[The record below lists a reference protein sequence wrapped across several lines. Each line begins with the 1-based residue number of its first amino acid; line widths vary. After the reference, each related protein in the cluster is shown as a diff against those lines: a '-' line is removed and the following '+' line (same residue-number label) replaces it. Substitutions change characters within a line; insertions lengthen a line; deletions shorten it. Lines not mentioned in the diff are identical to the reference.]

1 MAQQVFVISDLH
13 LGGEPGFE
21 MCSARGQRL
30 LAAFVRAV
38 TGCHQ
43 AGRDAHLVLAGDV
56 VDFLAEKPSAAF
68 TMDEAA
74 AAGKLSRIFERAR
87 PVWDALRAHTAAG
100 APLTV
105 LVGNHDVELTLPR
118 PRRALLEVL
127 GPGRVELLYDGE
139 ALRLGELLVE
149 HGNRYDDWNWVDHDE
164 LLHLRREL
172 SRGARPD
179 ELSFR
184 SVPGS
189 RFVVEVMNPIKQQFS
204 FVDLLKPE
212 DATVAPFI
220 ALLRPDL
227 RDNIRTIGGTLGQYL
242 AMKLRAESIR
252 PSGSRGR
259 AEDGGGRA
267 EDGGELPAETAE
279 MLALAEE
286 MAAGPDEWL
295 AARGAEAARGSV
307 GDALSLVLSSR
318 DKDRRAYLT
327 KLLAVLRARHGDD
340 AQAFNVQSELPAYT
354 DAARAA
360 GERGFKVVVYGH
372 THLVKHVT
380 EGLAGATYLN
390 SGTWA
395 DLMRV
400 PTAILRGATRDEDAV
415 RELEAFADDLKD
427 NQRVERWRRQVPT
440 FARVEL
446 ADDLSVRDAGVYLF
460 REGAP
465 FDGMRIPQTTE
476 DIFALMG

>member
-1 MAQQVFVISDLH
+1 MTQQVFVISDLH

-21 MCSARGQRL
+21 MCSPRGQGL
-30 LAAFVRAV
+30 LAAFIRAV
-38 TGCHQ
+38 TSSHQ

-56 VDFLAEKPSAAF
+56 VDFLAEKPSAPF
-68 TMDEAA
+68 TVDEAA
-74 AAGKLSRIFERAR
+74 AAAKLSRIFERTR

-105 LVGNHDVELTLPR
+105 LLGNHDVELTLPR

-164 LLHLRREL
+164 LLHVRREL

-179 ELSFR
+179 ELSLR
-184 SVPGS
+184 PVPGS
-189 RFVVEVMNPIKQQFS
+189 RFVVEVMNPLKQQFS

-227 RDNIRTIGGTLGQYL
+227 WDNIRTMAGTLGQYF
-242 AMKLRAESIR
+242 AMKRRAEAMSL
-252 PSGSRGR
+252 SGSRGP
-259 AEDGGGRA
+259 A
-267 EDGGELPAETAE
+267 EDGGELPADTLE
-279 MLALAEE
+279 MLALAAE

-295 AARGAEAARGSV
+295 AARSAEGARGGV
-307 GDALSLVLSSR
+307 GDALSLLLSSR

-327 KLLAVLRARHGDD
+327 KLLTVLRARHGDD
-340 AQAFNVQSELPAYT
+340 AQAFNLQSELPAYT

-395 DLMRV
+395 DLMRI
-400 PTAILRGATRDEDAV
+400 PTSILREATPKEDAL
-415 RELEAFADDLKD
+415 RELEAFADDIKN
-427 NQRVERWRRQVPT
+427 NQQAERWRRQVPT

-446 ADDLSVRDAGVYLF
+446 ADDQSVRDAGVYLF
-460 REGAP
+460 REGASL
-465 FDGMRIPQTTE
+465 DQMRIPPTTA
-476 DIFALMG
+476 DIFTLTG

>member
-21 MCSARGQRL
+21 MCSPRGQHL
-30 LAAFVRAV
+30 LAAFIRSV
-38 TGCHQ
+38 TGRHG
-43 AGRDAHLVLAGDV
+43 AGRDAHLVLAGDI
-56 VDFLAEKPSAAF
+56 VDFLAEKPGAAF
-68 TMDEAA
+68 TVDEAE
-74 AAGKLSRIFERAR
+74 AAGKLARIFERTR
-87 PVWDALRAHTAAG
+87 PVWDALRAHAAAG

-105 LVGNHDVELTLPR
+105 LLGNHDVELTLPR

-139 ALRLGELLVE
+139 ALRLGELLIE
-149 HGNRYDDWNWVDHDE
+149 HGNRYDDWNWIDHDA

-172 SRGARPD
+172 SRGARPG

-184 SVPGS
+184 PVPGS
-189 RFVVEVMNPIKQQFS
+189 RFVVEVMNAIKQQFS

-212 DATVAPFI
+212 DATVAPFV

-227 RDNIRTIGGTLGQYL
+227 WDNIRTIGGTLGQYL
-242 AMKLRAESIR
+242 SMKLRADALS
-252 PSGSRGR
+252 PTGARG
-259 AEDGGGRA
+259 AGQDEGA
-267 EDGGELPAETAE
+267 PPAETAR

-286 MAAGPDEWL
+286 VAAGPDAWL
-295 AARGAEAARGSV
+295 ASREVEAARGGV
-307 GDALSLVLSSR
+307 GAALSLLLSSR

-327 KLLAVLRARHGDD
+327 KLLEVLRARHGDD
-340 AQAFNVQSELPAYT
+340 AQAFNVQMELPAYT

-400 PTAILRGATRDEDAV
+400 PTAILREATAQESAL
-415 RELEAFADDLKD
+415 RELEAFADDIQD
-427 NQRVERWRRQVPT
+427 NQRAQRWRRQVPT
-440 FARVEL
+440 FARVDL
-446 ADDLSVRDAGVYLF
+446 DDGLSARDAGVYLF

-465 FDGMRIPQTTE
+465 LDQGRIPPDTE
-476 DIFALMG
+476 DIFTLTG